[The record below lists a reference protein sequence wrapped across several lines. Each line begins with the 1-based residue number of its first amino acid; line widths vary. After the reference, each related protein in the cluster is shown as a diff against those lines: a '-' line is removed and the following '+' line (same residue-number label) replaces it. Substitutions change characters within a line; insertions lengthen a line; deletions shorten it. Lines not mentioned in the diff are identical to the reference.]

1 MVVTDM
7 KIAYLI
13 SFLVLIL
20 SHGAEASNNQHCDDL
35 IEKEI
40 DNILSNNDISYLYI
54 HIFGGNLPVPN
65 RYSINNEGSKFLSLM
80 SPVKLN
86 KSNYNNI
93 CLIGNIR
100 AGKYSNEIHGIF
112 KHYEFEE
119 KLNYLNFR
127 ILINPSNN
135 SDPDFTIKHDV
146 LIHDGNEFITMSDTN
161 KQLWK
166 ILFNKLLANKGIKE
180 IDWNSNKTNKH

>member
-1 MVVTDM
+1 M

-40 DNILSNNDISYLYI
+40 GNILSNNDISYLYI
-54 HIFGGNLPVPN
+54 DIFGGNLPVPN

-80 SPVKLN
+80 SPVQLN
-86 KSNYNNI
+86 KSNYKNI

-100 AGKYSNEIHGIF
+100 AGKYSNEIHSIF

-127 ILINPSNN
+127 ILINPTNN

-146 LIHDGNEFITMSDTN
+146 LIHDGKEFITMSDTN

-180 IDWNSNKTNKH
+180 IDWNSNKTIKH